1 MISVIVPIYK
11 VEKYL
16 RRCVDSI
23 LNQSY
28 TDFELLL
35 IDDGSPDNCPQIC
48 DEYARRD
55 DRVRVFHKPN
65 GGLSDARNYGIDR
78 MKGDYVSFIDSD
90 DYVGPDYL
98 KILMDLIKE
107 YAVPVAAVTHLC
119 VFNGE
124 TSFVSSNDTRY
135 MIPNGEI
142 LKAMAQGQIIFS
154 AWGKLMHKD
163 LFAQAR
169 FPVGYLFEDNLLIP
183 YLLCGCDA
191 IACSASQQYYWLKR
205 LDSIMG
211 TVSEKKVLDWEEG
224 IDRLLEF
231 TQKKYPQTIKHIEG
245 WVASV
250 IWHIAIDQLIFTDI
264 YPQHARRIQEKYGR
278 ILKNSWKLPVVSQAR
293 RVKSTLFMLSPA
305 CYRFMRKGWRALMKK

>member
-35 IDDGSPDNCPQIC
+35 IYYGSPDSCPQIC
-48 DEYARRD
+48 DEYARLD

-98 KILMDLIKE
+98 QILMDLISE
-107 YAVPVAAVTHLC
+107 YAVPAAAVAHLC
-119 VFNGE
+119 VSGDE
-124 TSFVSSNDTRY
+124 TSFVSSTDTRRV
-135 MIPNGEI
+135 IPDSEI
-142 LKAMAQGQIIFS
+142 LKAMAQGQIIFN

-169 FPVGYLFEDNLLIP
+169 FPVGYLFEDNLLMP
-183 YLLCGCDA
+183 YLLCGCGA
-191 IACSASQQYYWLKR
+191 VACSASQQYYWLKR
-205 LDSIMG
+205 PDSIMG

-231 TQKKYPQTIKHIEG
+231 TRKKYPQAMEYMEG

-250 IWHIAIDQLIFTDI
+250 IWHISIDQLIFTDA
-264 YPQHARRIQEKYGR
+264 YPQHARRIREKYGR
-278 ILKNSWKLPVVSQAR
+278 ILTNSWKLPIVSRAR
-293 RVKSTLFMLSPA
+293 KVKSTVFMLSPS
-305 CYRFMRKGWRALMKK
+305 CYRFMRKGWRALMRK

>member
-65 GGLSDARNYGIDR
+65 GGLSDALNYGIDR

-98 KILMDLIKE
+98 KILMDLISE

-119 VFNGE
+119 VFNNE

-169 FPVGYLFEDNLLIP
+169 FPVGYLFEDNLLMP
-183 YLLCGCDA
+183 YLLCGCAA
-191 IACSASQQYYWLKR
+191 IACSTSQQYYWLKR
-205 LDSIMG
+205 PDSIMG

-231 TQKKYPQTIKHIEG
+231 TRKKYPQTIKYIEG
-245 WVASV
+245 WVASA

-278 ILKNSWKLPVVSQAR
+278 ILKNSWKLPVVS
-293 RVKSTLFMLSPA
+293 
-305 CYRFMRKGWRALMKK
+305 